1 MAKITVGV
9 CEGPPA
15 MEPGSQEWNILARNV
30 RELSVDLFL
39 INEMPFGPWISAGES
54 FNEDVWSQSC
64 EMHESGMARL
74 SELGARIVLGTRPRE
89 LDGLRVNEAFVWTE
103 DEGYKGVHTKQYFP
117 NEAGYYEARW
127 FQPAERHF
135 HRAPAGPATV
145 GFLICTEVMFNE
157 HARRYGRDGAQI
169 IAVPRA
175 VGNASLPRWLVAMRM
190 SAVVSGCYVLSSNR
204 GGIDAKGQEFGG
216 RGWIVDPNGDMV
228 GQTSAA
234 SPVIST
240 SIDLDWVHYA
250 QGEYPCY
257 VRE

>member
-9 CEGPPA
+9 CEAPPA
-15 MEPGSQEWNILARNV
+15 MEPGSQEWNILARSV
-30 RELSVDLFL
+30 RESSVDVFL
-39 INEMPFGPWISAGES
+39 INEMPFGPWISAGET
-54 FNEDVWSQSC
+54 FNADVWIQSC
-64 EMHESGMARL
+64 EIHENGMERL
-74 SELGARIVLGTRPRE
+74 SELGAKVVLGSRPRE
-89 LDGLRVNEAFVWTE
+89 LDGLRVNEAFVWTAT
-103 DEGYKGVHTKQYFP
+103 EGYRGVHTKQYFP
-117 NEAGYYEARW
+117 DEAGYYEARW
-127 FQPAERHF
+127 FQAGKRHF
-135 HRAPAGPATV
+135 RTAPTGLAKV

-175 VGNASLPRWLVAMRM
+175 VGRGSLPRWLVAMRM

-204 GGIDAKGQEFGG
+204 GGFDANGQEFGG

-234 SPVIST
+234 SPVITT